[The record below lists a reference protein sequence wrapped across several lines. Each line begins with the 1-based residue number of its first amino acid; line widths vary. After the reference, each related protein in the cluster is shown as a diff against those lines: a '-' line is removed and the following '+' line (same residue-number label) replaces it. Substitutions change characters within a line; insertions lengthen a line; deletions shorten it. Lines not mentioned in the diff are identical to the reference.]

1 MAIIE
6 SYEDELF
13 FLNHSLDTHP
23 VDEWF
28 EYHIHDGYELFCLV
42 KGKVGYVVEGN
53 IYKLKAGAI
62 LLMRSSEAHKL
73 IVNESDEYERYVLNF
88 RPELF
93 NMLEPKLLNPYTSRA
108 LGERNLYLPS
118 ELGVSAVSIFEK
130 IFDEAS
136 LIGAR
141 TAVIS
146 NISSLFCAVLRS
158 FLDTSRHIKGQGKSV
173 AQEITSY
180 INEHLTEELSIDK
193 IALAVH
199 LSASQTN
206 RIFKKIAGTSVYDYI
221 LSKRLILFQEK
232 RALGKSALEASQECG
247 FRDYSSFY
255 RLYKKRLGVSP
266 TRIEK

>member
-6 SYEDELF
+6 KHESELF
-13 FLNHSLDTHP
+13 SLSHSLDTNP

-28 EYHIHDGYELFCLV
+28 NYHIHDGYELFCLV
-42 KGKVGYVVEGN
+42 KGKVSYVVEGH
-53 IYKLKAGAI
+53 IYKLRPGAI

-73 IVNESDEYERYVLNF
+73 IVNESDEYERYVFNF

-93 NMLEPKLLNPYTSRA
+93 SLFSKELLTPFTERA

-118 ELGVSAVSIFEK
+118 ELGVSAISVFEK
-130 IFDEAS
+130 IFTELS
-136 LIGAR
+136 LICPKD
-141 TAVIS
+141 VILA
-146 NISSLFCAVLRS
+146 NASSLFSAVLRA
-158 FLDTSRHIKGQGKSV
+158 FLDTSRHINAKDKSIP
-173 AQEITSY
+173 QEIISY
-180 INEHLTEELSIDK
+180 INEHLSDELSLDK
-193 IALAVH
+193 IAKEVH

-206 RIFKKIAGTSVYDYI
+206 RIFKEIAGTSVYDYI

-255 RLYKKRLGVSP
+255 RLYKKRMGISP

>member
-1 MAIIE
+1 MATIE
-6 SYEDELF
+6 LYESELF
-13 FLNHSLDTHP
+13 SLSHSLDTNP

-42 KGKVGYVVEGN
+42 KGKVGYVVEGH
-53 IYKLKAGAI
+53 IYKLRPGAI

-93 NMLEPKLLNPYTSRA
+93 SSFSRELLNPFTERG

-118 ELGVSAVSIFEK
+118 ELGVSAISVFEK
-130 IFDEAS
+130 MFSEMH
-136 LIGAR
+136 LIRPQDVVLAN
-141 TAVIS
+141 V
-146 NISSLFCAVLRS
+146 SSLFSAVLRA
-158 FLDTSRHIKGQGKSV
+158 FLDTSLHIKDKSKSIP
-173 AQEITSY
+173 QEIISY
-180 INEHLTEELSIDK
+180 INEHLSDDLSLEK
-193 IALAVH
+193 IAEICH
-199 LSASQTN
+199 LSPSQTN
-206 RIFKKIAGTSVYDYI
+206 RIFKEIAGTSVYDYI

-232 RALGKSALEASQECG
+232 RSLGKSALEASQECG

-255 RLYKKRLGVSP
+255 RLYKKRMGVSP